1 MFRRSQRERDR
12 DDDRDAERQ
21 QSQFERRQPAP
32 GVREIGDRHGEP
44 VLVAFA
50 LPSLIVPARIGSGCT
65 KTIRHITARDELF
78 SQDKAG
84 GPFFYLLRFDQ
95 EFTSARFLSRFAPCT
110 SRMAAKRCSRRSKIP
125 LGNAA
130 S

>member
-32 GVREIGDRHGEP
+32 GVREIGDRHGKP

-78 SQDKAG
+78 RLPRAG
-84 GPFFYLLRFDQ
+84 G
-95 EFTSARFLSRFAPCT
+95 
-110 SRMAAKRCSRRSKIP
+110 RSS
-125 LGNAA
+125 N
-130 S
+130 